1 MELLLWR
8 WSTAVQCTSAVMI
21 AVFFVVLERSV
32 RRAELRVWVGAWM
45 ANVVALLIP
54 IAFWYLRPDQEPA
67 LGAMRGGY
75 FLSKTAFLV
84 LLVIG
89 ARGFTG
95 GGLSVRPGRALW
107 AGLIAYSIVAALVLR
122 GFNQAGAL
130 QSGATA
136 VLMAAGVVIVLRT
149 RAEGCGWLVC
159 GFVIRFVLAVV
170 ETAAYFTRVFP
181 SRWTR
186 SEAVTI
192 FLSSTSSLDT
202 AAEWVI
208 ALGCLL
214 LFYGTI
220 QRELTRLNGEL
231 VDSQAVLRDLVDID
245 PLTGLPNRRSL
256 RTVLRQAAGTGATI
270 VFFDLD
276 DFKGINDSYGHQ
288 AGDDCLRRFAAA
300 LRESFGPEDHLAR
313 YGGDEFLAVTRAEE
327 PQAMIERVREILR
340 AQRGGPAIRVA
351 AGVAPMPPNSNPEDA
366 LHAAD
371 AAMYAAKRSRLERH

>member
-32 RRAELRVWVGAWM
+32 RRAELRVWVAAWA

-54 IAFWYLRPDQEPA
+54 IAFWYLRPEAEPA

-75 FLSKTAFLV
+75 FLSKTAFTV

-89 ARGFTG
+89 AHGFTG
-95 GGLSVRPGRALW
+95 GGLTLRPGRALW
-107 AGLIAYSIVAALVLR
+107 AVLIAYSIVAALALR
-122 GFNQAGAL
+122 GINQAGAL

-136 VLMAAGVVIVLRT
+136 VLMAAGIVVVLRT
-149 RAEGCGWLVC
+149 RAKGCGWLVC
-159 GFVIRFVLAVV
+159 GFVIRFCLAVV

-186 SEAVTI
+186 SETIAI
-192 FLSSTSSLDT
+192 FLSSHSSLDT

-220 QRELTRLNGEL
+220 QGELTRLNAEL

-256 RTVLRQAAGTGATI
+256 RTVLRQAVSTGATI
-270 VFFDLD
+270 IFFDLD
-276 DFKGINDSYGHQ
+276 DFKAINDSYGHQ
-288 AGDDCLRRFAAA
+288 AGDDCLRRFASA
-300 LRESFGPEDHLAR
+300 LRESFGLDDYLAR

-327 PQAMIERVREILR
+327 PQAKIERVRELLR
-340 AQRGGPAIRVA
+340 AHRGGPDIHVT
-351 AGVAPMPPNSNPEDA
+351 AGSARMNAGGNPEEA

-371 AAMYAAKRSRLERH
+371 AAMYAAKRSGSST

>member
-32 RRAELRVWVGAWM
+32 RRAELRVWVVAWA

-54 IAFWYLRPDQEPA
+54 IAFWYLRPEVGPA
-67 LGAMRGGY
+67 LGVMRGGY

-89 ARGFTG
+89 THGFTG
-95 GGLSVRPGRALW
+95 GGLSVRPARALW
-107 AGLIAYSIVAALVLR
+107 AGLIAYSAVAALVLR
-122 GFNQAGAL
+122 GINQAGAL

-136 VLMAAGVVIVLRT
+136 VLMAAGVVVVLRSRT
-149 RAEGCGWLVC
+149 RGCGWLVC
-159 GFVIRFVLAVV
+159 GFVIRFCLAAV

-186 SEAVTI
+186 SDPVTI

-214 LFYGTI
+214 LFYSTI
-220 QRELTRLNGEL
+220 QRELTRLNTNL

-256 RTVLRQAAGTGATI
+256 RTVLRQAVNTGATI

-276 DFKGINDSYGHQ
+276 NFKEINDRYGHQ
-288 AGDDCLRRFAAA
+288 AGDECLRRFAAA
-300 LRESFGPEDHLAR
+300 LRESFGADDHLAR
-313 YGGDEFLAVTRAEE
+313 YGGDEFLAVTRSQE
-327 PQAMIERVREILR
+327 PQSNIERVRAILR
-340 AQRGGPAIRVA
+340 AQRGGPAIHVA
-351 AGVAPMPPNSNPEDA
+351 AGVGRMPAGGNPEEA
-366 LHAAD
+366 LRAAD
-371 AAMYAAKRSRLERH
+371 AAMYAAKKSGSST

>member
-1 MELLLWR
+1 
-8 WSTAVQCTSAVMI
+8 
-21 AVFFVVLERSV
+21 
-32 RRAELRVWVGAWM
+32 
-45 ANVVALLIP
+45 
-54 IAFWYLRPDQEPA
+54 
-67 LGAMRGGY
+67 
-75 FLSKTAFLV
+75 
-84 LLVIG
+84 
-89 ARGFTG
+89 
-95 GGLSVRPGRALW
+95 
-107 AGLIAYSIVAALVLR
+107 
-122 GFNQAGAL
+122 
-130 QSGATA
+130 
-136 VLMAAGVVIVLRT
+136 
-149 RAEGCGWLVC
+149 
-159 GFVIRFVLAVV
+159 
-170 ETAAYFTRVFP
+170 
-181 SRWTR
+181 
-186 SEAVTI
+186 VTI

-231 VDSQAVLRDLVDID
+231 VESQAVLRDLVDID

-256 RTVLRQAAGTGATI
+256 RTVLRQAVGSGATI

-300 LRESFGPEDHLAR
+300 LRESFSAGDHLAR

-340 AQRGGPAIRVA
+340 GQRGGPVIRVA
-351 AGVAPMPPNSNPEDA
+351 AGVARMNAGGNPEDA

-371 AAMYAAKRSRLERH
+371 AAMYAAKRLERH